1 MNKKYFIF
9 SIIFILAFCFIS
21 FTYGSDIIMD
31 LNNSSNTNTSNVAT
45 SNNTNSINT
54 NTNTNSDNSTVD
66 NTIYSP
72 DIDVTST
79 SSDIQ
84 EPITTATTDYDES
97 GDLTIGNMIN
107 IVLIVVGIVLI
118 LLGIAIIIRLK

>member
-9 SIIFILAFCFIS
+9 SIIFILAFCFIN

-31 LNNSSNTNTSNVAT
+31 LNNSSNTNTNNVAT
-45 SNNTNSINT
+45 SNNTNST
-54 NTNTNSDNSTVD
+54 NTNTNIDNSTVD

-72 DIDVTST
+72 NADATST

-84 EPITTATTDYDES
+84 EPITTATTDYEES

>member
-54 NTNTNSDNSTVD
+54 NTNSDNSTVD

-72 DIDVTST
+72 DTDVTST

>member
-9 SIIFILAFCFIS
+9 SIIFILAFCFTN

-45 SNNTNSINT
+45 SNNTNST
-54 NTNTNSDNSTVD
+54 NTNTNINNSTVD

-72 DIDVTST
+72 NADATST

-84 EPITTATTDYDES
+84 EPITTATTDYEES

>member
-9 SIIFILAFCFIS
+9 SIIFILAFCFIN

-45 SNNTNSINT
+45 SNNTNST
-54 NTNTNSDNSTVD
+54 NTNTNIDNSTVD

-72 DIDVTST
+72 NADATST

-84 EPITTATTDYDES
+84 EPITTATTDYEES